1 MKPVRFSIV
10 AASLALAMI
19 TADAG
24 AAAASSTVHNGRVA
38 AHVTSVP
45 APQQIARKLLP
56 AFGWKR
62 RQFKYVN
69 RLWEKESSWNV
80 SAQNPGSGAYGIPQ
94 AVPGSKMATAG
105 TDWQTSARTQILWG
119 LGYIRA
125 AYGSPR
131 QAWLHW
137 VADGWY

>member
-1 MKPVRFSIV
+1 
-10 AASLALAMI
+10 
-19 TADAG
+19 
-24 AAAASSTVHNGRVA
+24 
-38 AHVTSVP
+38 
-45 APQQIARKLLP
+45 LLP